1 MIGDGQDLVFSGSS
15 ELVKNA
21 PVIAIIGA
29 VLFFVVA
36 HPFLFGFVDSIIEKV
51 IDDISFTATDRGGE
65 TVVIDKNYVTKNLGE
80 LVKDT
85 DLSKFI
91 L

>member
-1 MIGDGQDLVFSGSS
+1 MEGDGQDLVFSGSS

-51 IDDISFTATDRGGE
+51 VGDNTQRDLLVFIHALVFGGLMFGSIYLIDYL
-65 TVVIDKNYVTKNLGE
+65 K
-80 LVKDT
+80 
-85 DLSKFI
+85 I
-91 L
+91 LE